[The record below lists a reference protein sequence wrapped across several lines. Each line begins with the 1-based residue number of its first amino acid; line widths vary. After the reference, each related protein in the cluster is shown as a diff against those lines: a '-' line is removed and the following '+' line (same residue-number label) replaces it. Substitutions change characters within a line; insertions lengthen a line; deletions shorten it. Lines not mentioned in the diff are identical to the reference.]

1 MNPDYTQREE
11 YLPPHNLEAEKSV
24 LGALLTDPDAIL
36 DVADFLRPEAFYY
49 TDHSRIFAAMMELW
63 QKNEPID
70 VIGVSEVIR
79 SRGWEEDVT
88 GTKNSTVSHVVA
100 DHLYGF
106 IGNTFTSIHAK
117 RDGRIVHETYQ
128 RRQLIRAAQQIATM
142 AYTEHGD
149 VTEIIGRSES
159 MILSLGQQNGK
170 HVKQI
175 GDIALEY
182 FESLQN
188 SPQGDVGIPTGYVDL
203 DRLLTLRR
211 GEFTLV
217 AARPGMG
224 KTALL
229 QKIAVNAGKKHNKRV
244 FISALEMAGPQII
257 ERHMSPVLRIESG
270 ELRKGNLDER
280 GWQLLG
286 EEVGRLSQ
294 THIYLDDDRYLTT
307 SKLRAKCLRLQAEHG
322 LDLVVVDYL
331 QLMQSERR
339 TQNRNV
345 EIGEISR
352 ALKLLAGEL
361 SVPVLVASQ
370 LSRAVEQRQNKRPML
385 SDLRDSGSLEQ
396 DADNV
401 LFIYRDEYYNA
412 DTTDRLGIAE
422 VNVAKQR
429 MGPVGTIDLYWNGRF
444 ASFSNLQ
451 RAEIKL

>member
-1 MNPDYTQREE
+1 MNPDYTQVQGEF
-11 YLPPHNLEAEKSV
+11 LPPHNVEAERGV
-24 LGALLTDPDAIL
+24 LGALLIDPDAIF
-36 DVADFLRPEAFYY
+36 DVADFLKPEAFYR
-49 TDHSRIFAAMMELW
+49 TDHGRIFAAMLELW
-63 QKNEPID
+63 ERNEPID
-70 VIGVSEVIR
+70 PISVGEVVR
-79 SRGWEEDVT
+79 SRGWEDDVT
-88 GTKNSTVSHVVA
+88 GTKNGTESSVVNV
-100 DHLYGF
+100 LYDL
-106 IGNTFTSIHAK
+106 ISETPMSLHAE
-117 RDGRIVHETYQ
+117 RHGRIVHENHQ
-128 RRQLIRAAQQIATM
+128 RRQLARAAQQIATM

-159 MILSLGQQNGK
+159 LILSLGQQNGK

-175 GDIALEY
+175 GDVALEY

-229 QKIAVNAGKKHNKRV
+229 QKIAVNAGKKHDKRV

-257 ERHMSPVLRIESG
+257 ERHMSPVLRVESG

-361 SVPVLVASQ
+361 YVPVVVASQ

-429 MGPVGTIDLYWNGRF
+429 MGPVGTVDLYWNGRF